1 MKYLNQ
7 KEYFQNTE
15 YEILFSNQVFKKK
28 TKYEIFYS
36 NKVVSSFKV
45 FHKLV
50 FKYSI

>member
-28 TKYEIFYS
+28 QNMKYFIQTK
-36 NKVVSSFKV
+36 
-45 FHKLV
+45 
-50 FKYSI
+50 